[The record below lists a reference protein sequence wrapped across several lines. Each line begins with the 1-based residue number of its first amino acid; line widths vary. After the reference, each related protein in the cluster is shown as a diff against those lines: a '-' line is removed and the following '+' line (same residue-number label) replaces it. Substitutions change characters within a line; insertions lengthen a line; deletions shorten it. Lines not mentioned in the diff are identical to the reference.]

1 MKTFAATTMI
11 LVVLLTITG
20 CLNRG
25 SRFVKG
31 FREGVG
37 EYVDE
42 MEAESS
48 IKRNQAL
55 LLDAEVAKLR
65 KPPAA
70 AAAQEDEAQH
80 RKNALLL
87 QEQQLRLQ
95 EQQLRLQ
102 EQQLRKNALLLQEQ
116 QLRSHTGE

>member
-1 MKTFAATTMI
+1 MI

-20 CLNRG
+20 CLGRVRTGVKAFG
-25 SRFVKG
+25 SG
-31 FREGVG
+31 LQQQ
-37 EYVDE
+37 VDL

-48 IKRNQAL
+48 ITRNQAL